1 VDLFK
6 SGTEWAT
13 ITLSNFAQIEKQMR
27 KLLCASV
34 MFGLVFVVSCSSSP
48 PKQSVNA
55 VKAASDS
62 TVVQPDPQRQP
73 EETFTPPEVV
83 RSEEVRIENGLKT
96 LTVGNSHGHYHLW
109 CNIKANACVTPM
121 PGKDY
126 LVFSKT
132 TRWRFGAS
140 KEVATLKFFQDF
152 SVIYNNQEN
161 IALVPADDGPFG
173 TYARLSWSKNN

>member
-1 VDLFK
+1 MDLFK

-73 EETFTPPEVV
+73 E
-83 RSEEVRIENGLKT
+83 SEEVRIENGLKT